1 MQNNDV
7 IKVDDVTEEMML
19 EATKVVEK
27 QKKEE
32 KEKKESSTIGTAIVI
47 GASVAV
53 GAIALYGLYKMFS
66 NSHVDEDVGY
76 LVTNHNDI
84 R

>member
-7 IKVDDVTEEMML
+7 IKVDDITEEMLL
-19 EATKVVEK
+19 EATKVVEQ

-32 KEKKESSTIGTAIVI
+32 KEKKESCTSSAVAI

-76 LVTNHNDI
+76 LVTNHDDI

>member
-32 KEKKESSTIGTAIVI
+32 KEKKESSTIGTAIAI

-53 GAIALYGLYKMFS
+53 GAIALYGLYKMFTS
-66 NSHVDEDVGY
+66 NFTDEDVGY
-76 LVTNHNDI
+76 LVSGDDI

>member
-1 MQNNDV
+1 MID
-7 IKVDDVTEEMML
+7 KVFKIDNVTPEMVL
-19 EATKVVEK
+19 AASRVVEE

-32 KEKKESSTIGTAIVI
+32 KEKKESCTSSAVAI

-76 LVTNHNDI
+76 LVTNHDDI